1 MKRPPKKQKGNHM
14 KSEIRVAAATA
25 VESLLTSIPN
35 LIPVRVAK
43 KDGFAFD
50 TGVKDENGKPVYAVI
65 EATVKNTE
73 DTKTSKAF
81 DLEEAVQARTDADAA
96 PKKEKKSKETDPEAE
111 AKRAAHKE
119 RERITEEWCMD
130 NLTSGEGMNASEIK
144 AAIPELEDVTV
155 MQVGTYMKNIV
166 ERNASIQRNVVKGK
180 PTYRLA

>member
-1 MKRPPKKQKGNHM
+1 MKN
-14 KSEIRVAAATA
+14 EIRVAANSA
-25 VESLLTSIPN
+25 VVSALREALGAKIV
-35 LIPVRVAK
+35 PVRVAK

-81 DLEEAVQARTDADAA
+81 DLEEAVQARVDAENA
-96 PKKEKKSKETDPEAE
+96 PKKETKTKTPDPEAE

-130 NLTSGEGMNASEIK
+130 NLTGEGMSASEIK

-166 ERNASIQRNVVKGK
+166 ERNTAIQRNMVKGK
-180 PTYRLA
+180 PMYCLA